1 MKAERNAAREFLSFL
16 LPKKGVILRI
26 CFGFYGVDWNRAAW
40 RSGPRA
46 EVMALQVQ
54 RARMGE
60 AGLSEKVS
68 VEIPRAILAA
78 ESGT

>member
-1 MKAERNAAREFLSFL
+1 MQLESFCHSYF
-16 LPKKGVILRI
+16 PRRVPGVILRI

-60 AGLSEKVS
+60 AGLSEKVI

-78 ESGT
+78 EPGT